1 MWLKC
6 FSGYP
11 IWLLFL
17 FVCFLRPRSF
27 VSSFFAQLE
36 LAGKSYQTRRYPDH
50 TWHVVVGQHRDR
62 HVVLCLLQ
70 ETHVWP
76 PIPQRS
82 SRRPF
87 LMEKSELSYRQL
99 DLPMQIRS
107 HEENVLLKFIP
118 YPVGWKIKAASGDT
132 WREPGRFKDGAAA
145 DQHEIQRRIW
155 H

>member
-1 MWLKC
+1 MFLYGITWFRYVGRRFTGSNSMWLNC
-6 FSGYP
+6 FLDIRSGFCFY
-11 IWLLFL
+11 L
-17 FVCFLRPRSF
+17 FVFFLRSRSF
-27 VSSFFAQLE
+27 VSSFFAQLK

-107 HEENVLLKFIP
+107 HGKNFLLKFIP
-118 YPVGWKIKAASGDT
+118 YPVGWKKSC
-132 WREPGRFKDGAAA
+132 
-145 DQHEIQRRIW
+145 
-155 H
+155 